1 MTSAGGPDSIVERS
15 SSPPGRESREDWKG
29 MEKDDADHARSRSR
43 SPHGNGKAKQFVYDR
58 EGSNTTRDEP
68 HFQRARLFVGNI
80 DHKRIRKTDLVK
92 RFSQYGEVMG
102 ASVHK
107 GYAFVQMDREK
118 NANKAINYEHNQ
130 LFNGTRISKCSSY
143 LMTSVLTPTCWLAKY
158 VLLHLLSSLDVE
170 FSQAALK
177 AGAKCKSLSFIF
189 PQLNLL
195 VTLCAVPMCIFNLF
209 LFWCCWVSSNSL
221 LNC

>member
-1 MTSAGGPDSIVERS
+1 MTSAGASDSVVERS
-15 SSPPGRESREDWKG
+15 SSPPGRESRQDWKG
-29 MEKDDADHARSRSR
+29 MDKDEADHARSRSR

-80 DHKRIRKTDLVK
+80 DHKRIRKTDIVK
-92 RFSQYGEVMG
+92 RFAQYGEVLG
-102 ASVHK
+102 ASIHK

-130 LFNGTRISKCSSY
+130 LFNGTRISKYRLSLCA
-143 LMTSVLTPTCWLAKY
+143 SVLLQTLYYGITLLGCIICTCTASI
-158 VLLHLLSSLDVE
+158 VLFSSDVE

-177 AGAKCKSLSFIF
+177 AGAKCKYFLYFLSFIF
-189 PQLNLL
+189 
-195 VTLCAVPMCIFNLF
+195 
-209 LFWCCWVSSNSL
+209 W
-221 LNC
+221 